1 MMGRRA
7 RRLAPLLLLAAAFA
21 LAGILL
27 AGLAGLPGMPGAIL
41 TPPPASAAHT
51 PTITPSITSTAPGGD
66 SVYSTGDTITIN
78 TAWSDCVA
86 SVSNAELTIGLGS
99 GPVTA
104 AATGDTTNV
113 TTLVFS
119 YTVLAADLDQDGI
132 TVGTGALSG
141 TYNIY
146 TGSACTGANH
156 AAAAATLTNALA
168 SAQSSHAVNTTDY
181 DTDDDGLIEIGTGV
195 TGLNQLNAI
204 RHNVNGNGTSIY
216 RSSDGFTTLSQAQ
229 SATAYNNAFANS
241 KTNGPNARGCPASGC
256 RGYELTGNLTFDIN
270 DDGTVNAADGHS
282 WPGEFLAI
290 GNWPTT
296 WSTTFNGNGHT
307 ISHVNPHAPQ
317 PYSGLFARMGSSG
330 HITNLGVINSH
341 EGRND
346 RAFYSLLVGALRGGT
361 ISNSWSTGS
370 LESTGS
376 TSHISVGG
384 LAGEMTAGTIRN
396 SWSSATVT
404 CAPGSQY
411 CSGGGLVGNMSGG
424 TIVASYA
431 TGAVSG
437 GCKFGADASVIG
449 GLVGRQDNG
458 WIVASYATGAVSST
472 KTVVAGGLVGAQR
485 GGSISASYSAGAVT
499 GSGAGNTTAQCGGG
513 PTPFNS
519 TDASIIGGLTAHRPA
534 VRWNVG
540 DNNPQFTGPGT
551 IYNSYWDTTASGVA
565 PTANS
570 RGAGHTTADLQ
581 TPTDYTGI
589 YSAWNIGIDGSLA
602 EPWHFGTASQYP
614 RPKYGRTITQLRDF
628 YGETPPAATV
638 DYDGNDNSLIDITT
652 LAQLDAVRYDL
663 DGSGADGLTGN
674 ALLNYQLAFPGA
686 LDGMGCPDG
695 PDADSDPGDCAGYEL
710 RADLDFAGSQWTEIG
725 GGGLGPVNGHSG
737 GPGQGWRPI
746 GGGGGIAAAG
756 DYTGDFKGNG
766 HTIRNLYINA
776 RNLTQ
781 TGLFQTLKDGE
792 YDGIGLVDAE
802 VSVAY
807 DSTGTEV
814 SVGALAGVVDADL
827 RTSYATGRVAY
838 QGSGS
843 AAHARVGGL
852 IGATANKT
860 QASEGLDFAGLW
872 SGVIVVSDSASTE
885 TAVGHDYAGGLIG
898 ELQGHSSLW
907 ASYATGH
914 RAAPSGRTRL
924 SGLVGSA
931 ASTASIARSYAA
943 GTLHLG
949 AAVDATDNF
958 AVPLDGGGNSGVVS
972 ASYYDTDTLGTFT
985 GVSGAA
991 KTTAEL
997 QTPTAYGATAS
1008 DDFYQWNLDVD
1019 DADADGDTATGT
1031 DDPWDFGTDSQY
1043 PVLKFGYDAGAR
1055 TYQRSAVAYDPA
1067 AAGHDADKDGLIE
1080 IANLAQLNAVR
1091 WDLNADGWASTAGRT
1106 TYRTAFPNSEFGM
1119 GCPVAGCTGYEL
1131 TANLDFD
1138 TSGDDDVADAPYASW
1153 TPIGVNGAGAAT
1165 AYTGVFEGNRHTI
1178 SNLRISLSTSTDDGG
1193 SYVGLFGDSSG
1204 AIRNVGL
1211 VNPSI
1216 SNTRTGGGTFSRT
1229 AALVGRNN
1237 TGGTIRNSWVDGGT
1251 VTVSDST
1258 TTNPLTACLVAYS
1271 DGAISDSWTSCAI
1284 SATSAGS
1291 GSSIGNFAGGILAFG
1306 ARGGSIAGSH
1316 ATGAVT
1322 LSGNTNVNAGGLA
1335 GRARANITSSYAT
1348 GAVTSNSTLAA
1359 GQAGGLVGLFSDG
1372 DIKASYA
1379 RGNVSAAGAIRVGG
1393 LVGKAE
1399 LGSSNVI
1406 QAAYASGT
1414 VSRTATSGGGNVGG
1428 LVGQLAANPAGRTN
1442 VVQAAYAVGAVSN
1455 ADTTTPGAAGGL
1467 ISDLDTV
1474 TAPVSNSYWNN
1485 EASGTNQASS
1495 AGGGTGATGA
1505 NMQTPTGYDSTP
1517 VDYSGWNLNLDGAGS
1532 GDDPWDFGTNAQ
1544 YPILQYGHDAISIA
1558 RQRGLAVGGVDYDAN
1573 DNNLIDIATL
1583 DNLNAVRYDLDG
1595 DGRSTG
1601 ADAVGYLA
1609 GFPNLTRGMG
1619 CPDGCQGY
1627 ELTAHL
1633 DFDTNGDGDVT
1644 SADDYESWAPIG
1656 QGLNAFTYRARFV
1669 GNGYTIANLTI
1680 NNSTVMSGLFGQT
1693 GDSAVISGVGL
1704 PNVNITSTSRAGAL
1718 AGTLRGTAY
1727 ANWSSGS
1734 VASSSYAGGLVGAVT
1749 VGDAD
1754 KEAVL
1759 SASWSSATVTG
1770 SGSVAVGGLVG
1781 RVWDTVNY
1789 SYATGVVTN
1798 SGSGGA
1804 GGVIGSVDTGAAVIA
1819 ATYWDNESSGIST
1832 ASTITGVTGQSTSNL
1847 KMPTEYG
1854 TGIYAAWNVDVDGDG
1869 NVDDPWD
1876 FGTASQYPVLK
1887 QGRSL
1892 AWQGRGGF
1900 AYTQNN
1906 AAATTLAVTE
1916 EAADGAAFGVTLA
1929 VAPDADITLTIES
1942 PGDDAVTLD
1951 GPDAGAVFSDS
1962 ETLTFTAANW
1972 DTPQTVTLKAA
1983 TGDDDLVDEMSTL
1996 TLTAADAGSD
2006 KSGYAG
2012 LMGTVDVTVN
2022 DDDTAAIVLTKNS
2035 QPITALDVIEQGTAV
2050 TYDVAL
2056 SNLPG
2061 ANVTVDV
2068 RSGDTDIANGR

>member
-1 MMGRRA
+1 MMPRRA
-7 RRLAPLLLLAAAFA
+7 RRIAPPLRRLAPLLLLVAAFA
-21 LAGILL
+21 LAGALL
-27 AGLAGLPGMPGAIL
+27 AGLPGLPGMPGATL

-66 SVYSTGDTITIN
+66 SVYSTGDTITIS

-104 AATGDTTNV
+104 AATGDTANV

-565 PTANS
+565 PTTNS
-570 RGAGHTTADLQ
+570 RGAGYSTADLQ

-746 GGGGGIAAAG
+746 GSGGGIAAAG

-766 HTIRNLYINA
+766 HTIRNLYINSA
-776 RNLTQ
+776 GYQ
-781 TGLFQTLKDGE
+781 YVGLFGRV
-792 YDGIGLVDAE
+792 IGGAVEGVGLPDVEIAG
-802 VSVAY
+802 AWTNTG
-807 DSTGTEV
+807 STERLD
-814 SVGALAGVVDADL
+814 VGALAGYLQNGTVRYSYSTGVVSGDAVD
-827 RTSYATGRVAY
+827 GDI
-838 QGSGS
+838 G
-843 AAHARVGGL
+843 ARVGGL
-852 IGATANKT
+852 IGEAEDSCAIL
-860 QASEGLDFAGLW
+860 ASWSAASVAGT
-872 SGVIVVSDSASTE
+872 SASTQDTDSLGGLVGRLYGSSASSHATLTSSYATGSVTPQR
-885 TAVGHDYAGGLIG
+885 TATHSGGLVGTTYWSTITDSYARGAIGAGGIRGGLIG
-898 ELQGHSSLW
+898 DDSIEANAVV
-907 ASYATGH
+907 ASYWDVTGTGIADDSDA
-914 RAAPSGRTRL
+914 AAPEGVS
-924 SGLVGSA
+924 SA
-931 ASTASIARSYAA
+931 ALT
-943 GTLHLG
+943 
-949 AAVDATDNF
+949 
-958 AVPLDGGGNSGVVS
+958 
-972 ASYYDTDTLGTFT
+972 
-985 GVSGAA
+985 
-991 KTTAEL
+991 
-997 QTPTAYGATAS
+997 TPTAYGSSTTVPPSIYA
-1008 DDFYQWNLDVD
+1008 DWDENVD
-1019 DADADGDTATGT
+1019 GQPGD
-1031 DDPWDFGTDSQY
+1031 DDPWDFGTSSQY
-1043 PVLKFGYDAGAR
+1043 PILKFGYNAAAR

-1119 GCPVAGCTGYEL
+1119 GCPVAGCAGYEL
-1131 TANLDFD
+1131 TGNLDFD
-1138 TSGDDDVADAPYASW
+1138 TTGDDDVADAPYASW
-1153 TPIGVNGAGAAT
+1153 TPIGVSGTGAAAT
-1165 AYTGVFEGNRHTI
+1165 YTGDFDGNRRTI
-1178 SNLRISLSTSTDDGG
+1178 SNLRINLSTSTVDGG
-1193 SYVGLFGDSSG
+1193 SYVGLFGSSSG
-1204 AIRNVGL
+1204 AIRNLGL

-1216 SNTRTGGGTFSRT
+1216 SNTRTGGGLFSRT
-1229 AALVGRNN
+1229 AALTAHNN
-1237 TGGTIRNSWVDGGT
+1237 GGTISGSWVDGGT
-1251 VTVSDST
+1251 VTVSGSA
-1258 TTNPLTACLVAYS
+1258 TTNPIVACLVGFS
-1271 DGAISDSWTSCAI
+1271 TGAVSDSWASCNVV
-1284 SATSAGS
+1284 
-1291 GSSIGNFAGGILAFG
+1291 GSSASTAQAIYAGGLVGNAN
-1306 ARGGSIAGSH
+1306 GGDISGSH
-1316 ATGAVT
+1316 ATGNIT
-1322 LSGNTNVNAGGLA
+1322 LSGSSSAHAGGLA
-1335 GRARANITSSYAT
+1335 GWTSTGADVTSSYAT
-1348 GAVTSNSTLAA
+1348 GAVATTATATL
-1359 GQAGGLVGLFSDG
+1359 GSVGGLVGTVSASD
-1372 DIKASYA
+1372 IRASYA
-1379 RGNVSAAGAIRVGG
+1379 TGNVSSAKNERVGG
-1393 LVGKAE
+1393 LVGAAL
-1399 LGSSNVI
+1399 LGD
-1406 QAAYASGT
+1406 
-1414 VSRTATSGGGNVGG
+1414 GGKTYRG
-1428 LVGQLAANPAGRTN
+1428 LLR
-1442 VVQAAYAVGAVSN
+1442 
-1455 ADTTTPGAAGGL
+1455 
-1467 ISDLDTV
+1467 
-1474 TAPVSNSYWNN
+1474 
-1485 EASGTNQASS
+1485 
-1495 AGGGTGATGA
+1495 
-1505 NMQTPTGYDSTP
+1505 
-1517 VDYSGWNLNLDGAGS
+1517 
-1532 GDDPWDFGTNAQ
+1532 
-1544 YPILQYGHDAISIA
+1544 H
-1558 RQRGLAVGGVDYDAN
+1558 RQRQ
-1573 DNNLIDIATL
+1573 
-1583 DNLNAVRYDLDG
+1583 
-1595 DGRSTG
+1595 
-1601 ADAVGYLA
+1601 
-1609 GFPNLTRGMG
+1609 
-1619 CPDGCQGY
+1619 PD
-1627 ELTAHL
+1627 
-1633 DFDTNGDGDVT
+1633 
-1644 SADDYESWAPIG
+1644 
-1656 QGLNAFTYRARFV
+1656 
-1669 GNGYTIANLTI
+1669 
-1680 NNSTVMSGLFGQT
+1680 
-1693 GDSAVISGVGL
+1693 
-1704 PNVNITSTSRAGAL
+1704 
-1718 AGTLRGTAY
+1718 
-1727 ANWSSGS
+1727 
-1734 VASSSYAGGLVGAVT
+1734 
-1749 VGDAD
+1749 
-1754 KEAVL
+1754 
-1759 SASWSSATVTG
+1759 
-1770 SGSVAVGGLVG
+1770 
-1781 RVWDTVNY
+1781 
-1789 SYATGVVTN
+1789 
-1798 SGSGGA
+1798 
-1804 GGVIGSVDTGAAVIA
+1804 
-1819 ATYWDNESSGIST
+1819 
-1832 ASTITGVTGQSTSNL
+1832 
-1847 KMPTEYG
+1847 
-1854 TGIYAAWNVDVDGDG
+1854 
-1869 NVDDPWD
+1869 
-1876 FGTASQYPVLK
+1876 
-1887 QGRSL
+1887 
-1892 AWQGRGGF
+1892 
-1900 AYTQNN
+1900 
-1906 AAATTLAVTE
+1906 
-1916 EAADGAAFGVTLA
+1916 
-1929 VAPDADITLTIES
+1929 
-1942 PGDDAVTLD
+1942 
-1951 GPDAGAVFSDS
+1951 
-1962 ETLTFTAANW
+1962 
-1972 DTPQTVTLKAA
+1972 
-1983 TGDDDLVDEMSTL
+1983 
-1996 TLTAADAGSD
+1996 
-2006 KSGYAG
+2006 
-2012 LMGTVDVTVN
+2012 
-2022 DDDTAAIVLTKNS
+2022 
-2035 QPITALDVIEQGTAV
+2035 
-2050 TYDVAL
+2050 
-2056 SNLPG
+2056 
-2061 ANVTVDV
+2061 
-2068 RSGDTDIANGR
+2068 